1 MKILV
6 SFKSVPDPND
16 ATIPGAAV
24 STPKSVINPFDEIA
38 IEEALRIR
46 ERGEATEI
54 VGVTIG
60 VPAVDEQIRAALAMG
75 VDRAIRIDDSRALDP
90 YAVARILGAVVKKE
104 APHVVIM
111 GKQAVDDDSNQVG
124 QMLAG
129 LLGWPQATF
138 VSKIEFLDNKTRVR
152 CTRETDAGLEV
163 VEVNL
168 PAIITTDLRLNEP
181 RYVSLPGLIKARRKP
196 IEVLTCDQLGVT
208 VRPLTTVLSV
218 ARPPKRAAG
227 TRVESV
233 EELITKLNRRRRC
246 FSMAESLILIEHDRQ
261 QVKRPSL
268 HAIALARQLGGEYA
282 LLVVG
287 HGLDGIATSLV
298 SYGASAVI
306 VVDDPALAEP
316 LADRYAA
323 VIAEAARK
331 HGTKTILGTSSTFSK
346 DVLPRAAAL
355 LDAPMVTDVVAIEEN
370 ERLDFLP
377 TSHQCR
383 QHVRHGKGGG

>member
-6 SFKSVPDPND
+6 PFKSVPDPND
-16 ATIPGAAV
+16 STVAGAAV

-60 VPAVDEQIRAALAMG
+60 AAAVAEQIRAAMAMG

-90 YAVARILGAVVKKE
+90 YAVARILRAVVEKE

-138 VSKIEFLDNKTRVR
+138 VSKIELRDNTTRAR

-163 VEVNL
+163 IEVDL
-168 PAIITTDLRLNEP
+168 PAIITTDLRLNAP
-181 RYVSLPGLIKARRKP
+181 RYVSLPGLIRARRKT
-196 IEVLTCDQLGVT
+196 IEVLACDQLGVT
-208 VRPLTTVLSV
+208 VRPLTTILSV
-218 ARPPKRAAG
+218 ARPPRRPAG

-233 EELITKLNRRRRC
+233 EELIVKL
-246 FSMAESLILIEHDRQ
+246 RQ
-261 QVKRPSL
+261 
-268 HAIALARQLGGEYA
+268 
-282 LLVVG
+282 
-287 HGLDGIATSLV
+287 
-298 SYGASAVI
+298 
-306 VVDDPALAEP
+306 
-316 LADRYAA
+316 
-323 VIAEAARK
+323 EAK
-331 HGTKTILGTSSTFSK
+331 
-346 DVLPRAAAL
+346 VL
-355 LDAPMVTDVVAIEEN
+355 
-370 ERLDFLP
+370 
-377 TSHQCR
+377 
-383 QHVRHGKGGG
+383 

>member
-6 SFKSVPDPND
+6 PFKSVPDPND
-16 ATIPGAAV
+16 ATVVGAAA

-54 VGVTIG
+54 V
-60 VPAVDEQIRAALAMG
+60 
-75 VDRAIRIDDSRALDP
+75 
-90 YAVARILGAVVKKE
+90 ARILRVLIEKE

-129 LLGWPQATF
+129 LLRWPQATF
-138 VSKIEFLDNKTRVR
+138 VSKIEFLGNKTRAR

-163 VEVNL
+163 IEIKL

-181 RYVSLPGLIKARRKP
+181 RYVSLPGLMKARRKS

-208 VRPLTTVLSV
+208 VRPLTTVIST

-233 EELITKLNRRRRC
+233 EELVTKL
-246 FSMAESLILIEHDRQ
+246 RQ
-261 QVKRPSL
+261 
-268 HAIALARQLGGEYA
+268 
-282 LLVVG
+282 
-287 HGLDGIATSLV
+287 
-298 SYGASAVI
+298 
-306 VVDDPALAEP
+306 
-316 LADRYAA
+316 
-323 VIAEAARK
+323 EAK
-331 HGTKTILGTSSTFSK
+331 
-346 DVLPRAAAL
+346 VL
-355 LDAPMVTDVVAIEEN
+355 
-370 ERLDFLP
+370 
-377 TSHQCR
+377 
-383 QHVRHGKGGG
+383 